1 MTAKEAF
8 EEMIRYCDSLSKS
21 AEILYRG
28 ERKAGVLAG
37 IKMIR
42 SRLVNRLEDVQQEE
56 LPTQEETQDAV
67 S

>member
-1 MTAKEAF
+1 MTARDAF

-21 AEILYRG
+21 AELLYKG

-42 SRLVNRLEDVQQEE
+42 NRLVNRIDDLDQNEEPTQQEE
-56 LPTQEETQDAV
+56 QEV

>member
-1 MTAKEAF
+1 MTAREAY

-28 ERKAGVLAG
+28 ERKTGVLAG

-42 SRLVNRLEDVQQEE
+42 SRLVNRLDDVQQEA
-56 LPTQEETQDAV
+56 LQAQEETQDAV